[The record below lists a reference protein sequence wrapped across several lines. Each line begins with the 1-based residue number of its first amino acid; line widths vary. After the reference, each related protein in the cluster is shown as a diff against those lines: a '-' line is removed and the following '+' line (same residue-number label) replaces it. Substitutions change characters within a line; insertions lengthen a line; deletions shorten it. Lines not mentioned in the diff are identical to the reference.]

1 MNFIDLSIKKPV
13 GVVVGVVLI
22 LMFGFV
28 ALTQLPYK
36 LTPNVVQ
43 PEIGVTTLWP
53 GATPSE
59 VERDIIDKQ
68 EEHLKS
74 TPNLVAYEATASDNM
89 AEITLTFE
97 VGTDMNKALLEV
109 SNKLSQVDRYPEN
122 VEKPVIASAGANASP
137 VIWMGFVA
145 NEGNDRDIDTYKT
158 YLENEVKEQL
168 ERVKGVASIFIPGG
182 TSEQMHIKL
191 SPDRLAAYGLT
202 IEQVAAAV
210 QAENRDTSAGT
221 VDIDRRTYRVRTTA
235 RFTSPE
241 QLEQMILFH
250 DGTRTVR
257 LGDVAT
263 VAKGYEKVKA
273 NILVATKQQGINK
286 ALIYGIRVDPAANV
300 VDTTNRVE
308 AVVKHLNENVLPA
321 RDIRLEWFYDQRDYI
336 QGAID
341 LVKQNIA
348 VGGVL
353 AVIILLLFLRSL
365 SATAVV
371 ALAIPISIISTFIV
385 LSAMDRS
392 LNTIS
397 LAGISFAVGML
408 LDSAI
413 VVLEN
418 IDRHRKMGKRFF
430 QAAHDGAMEVWGA
443 LIASA
448 LTTIAV
454 FLPVIFLESEAGQLF
469 KDIAIAVTAAIT
481 FSLFVSISV
490 IPMFW
495 TQLMKFTSK
504 EHKLTDEELAAK
516 QQHESLLVT
525 FGRGI
530 NNLIMAGVRWS
541 LKRRIN
547 QLLTV
552 VSLGSA
558 AVVIVWL
565 LFPKMEYLPQGNQN
579 LVLNILIPPPGLSEA
594 ESKAVGQGLYDYMKP
609 HYGEEV
615 DGVPP
620 IKRSFFVSSG
630 DFIIQ
635 GMISDHEQ
643 RAAEYIPFMMP
654 AVNSFPG
661 IFGITLQRGVFEQG
675 IGEGR
680 NIDIDI
686 SGEDMTALANI
697 GGMLFGTISKQM
709 PGAQVRPVPSIEVL
723 FPEARLLPDRNA
735 LASVGMNS
743 SGFGFSADVLLDGRK
758 ISEYVEEGKKS
769 IDMILKSDDEAV
781 DSPEALYRTQVAT
794 PNAGLVPM
802 SELSRLVHTTGIT
815 KIRHVGGKRTITLQ
829 VTPPMTMTLEEAVE
843 TLEGGILSGMREKG
857 MFKGAEVKLAGK
869 ADKLAQTVGSMKW
882 NLLFALAIV
891 YLLMSALFGNFIY
904 PLVIMFTVPMAAAG
918 GFIGLSLTNAFVAPQ
933 PLDILT
939 MLGFIILIGIVV
951 NNAILIVHQSL
962 NNVRYHEM
970 EHKEAIIEATYSRLR
985 PIFMSSM
992 TSIFGMLPLVLVPGP
1007 GSEFYRGLGSV
1018 ITGGLAFSMIFTLFV
1033 TPALMYFA
1041 IGMEKLRT
1049 KKEEPA

>member
-13 GVVVGVVLI
+13 SVIVGIALI
-22 LMFGFV
+22 LMFGFI
-28 ALTQLPYK
+28 ALSKLPYK
-36 LTPNVVQ
+36 LTPNVIQ
-43 PEIGVTTLWP
+43 PEIGVTTVWP

-68 EEHLKS
+68 EEQLKS
-74 TPNLVAYEATASDNM
+74 TPDLVAYEATASDNM

-109 SNKLSQVDRYPEN
+109 SNKLNQVENYPEN
-122 VEKPVIASAGANASP
+122 VEKPVISSAGANASP
-137 VIWMGFVA
+137 VIWMGFVT
-145 NEGNDRDIDTYKT
+145 NEGNTKDIDTYKT
-158 YLENEVKEQL
+158 YLENNIKEQL

-182 TSEQMHIKL
+182 TEEQMHIKIF
-191 SPDRLAAYGLT
+191 PERLAAHGLS
-202 IEQVAAAV
+202 IDQVAAAI

-221 VDIDRRTYRVRTTA
+221 VDIDRRTYRIRTTA
-235 RFTSPE
+235 RFTSIE
-241 QLEQMILFH
+241 ALEQMVLFG
-250 DGTRTVR
+250 DGQRSIR
-257 LGDVAT
+257 LGDIAT
-263 VAKGYEKVKA
+263 VSKGYEKVVA
-273 NILVATKQQGINK
+273 NILVATQEEINK
-286 ALIYGIRVDPAANV
+286 ALIYGIRVDPGANV

-308 AVVKHLNENVLPA
+308 AVVKHLNEHVLPPEN
-321 RDIRLEWFYDQRDYI
+321 IRLEWFYDQREYI

-341 LVKQNIA
+341 LVQQNII

-353 AVIILLLFLRSL
+353 AVIVLLLFLRSL
-365 SATAVV
+365 SSTTVV
-371 ALAIPISIISTFIV
+371 ALAIPVSIISTFIV
-385 LSAMDRS
+385 LNAMDRS

-418 IDRHRKMGKRFF
+418 IDRHHKMGKRFF
-430 QAAHDGAMEVWGA
+430 EAAHDGAMEVWGA

-454 FLPVIFLESEAGQLF
+454 FMPVIFMQSEAGQLF

-490 IPMFW
+490 IPMLW
-495 TQLMKFTSK
+495 TQLMRFTSD
-504 EHKLTDEELAAK
+504 EHELTDEDLATRH
-516 QQHESLLVT
+516 QHESLLVT
-525 FGRGI
+525 IGRKVNAFFMSI
-530 NNLIMAGVRWS
+530 VNWS
-541 LKRRIN
+541 LKNRLN
-547 QLLTV
+547 QLIIVTSMTAASV
-552 VSLGSA
+552 VT
-558 AVVIVWL
+558 IWL

-579 LVLNILIPPPGLSEA
+579 LILNIMIPPPGLSEQEA
-594 ESKAVGQGLYDYMKP
+594 KEIGYSLYDYMKP
-609 HYGEEV
+609 HYEDTEV
-615 DGVPP
+615 NGVPP
-620 IKRSFFVSSG
+620 IKRTFFVASG

-635 GMISDHEQ
+635 GMISKEEQ

-686 SGEDMTALANI
+686 SGEDIETLANI
-697 GGMLFGTISKQM
+697 GGMLFGALSQQM
-709 PGAQVRPVPSIEVL
+709 AGAQIRPVPSIELL
-723 FPEARLLPDRNA
+723 FPEAHLVPDRNA
-735 LASVGMNS
+735 LAAVGMDS
-743 SGFGFSADVLLDGRK
+743 TSLGFVADVLMDGRK
-758 ISEYVEEGKKS
+758 ISEYVEDGKKS
-769 IDMILKSDDEAV
+769 IDMILKSHDEKIN
-781 DSPEALYRTQVAT
+781 SPEALYMTQIAT
-794 PNAGLVPM
+794 PTGLVPI
-802 SELSRLVHTTGIT
+802 SELSSLIHTTGIT

-843 TLEGGILSGMREKG
+843 TLEGTLSGMRQQG
-857 MFKGAEVKLAGK
+857 MFQGANVELAGK
-869 ADKLAQTVGSMKW
+869 ADKLAETVDSMKW
-882 NLLFALAIV
+882 NLLFALVII
-891 YLLMSALFGNFIY
+891 YLLMSALFGNFVY
-904 PLVIMFTVPMAAAG
+904 PLVIMFTVPLAAAG
-918 GFIGLSLTNAFVAPQ
+918 GFIGLGVTNTFIAPQ

-962 NNVRYHEM
+962 NNVRYNAM
-970 EHKEAIIEATYSRLR
+970 EYKAAIVDATHSRLR

-1018 ITGGLAFSMIFTLFV
+1018 ITGGLAFSMFFTIFV

-1041 IGMEKLRT
+1041 IGFEKQN
-1049 KKEEPA
+1049 KSQEANS